1 MSRSPSLSPPARVA
15 TFAGGLL
22 FVGALGWGIIA
33 YMTRLARDVGPW
45 TADTGIRA
53 IAVDALLF
61 GAFAVH
67 HSVFARPSVKHR
79 VASLVSERLE
89 RTTYVVGA
97 SVLFLAL
104 LWGWQDVP
112 GVAWRLT
119 GPAAWLM
126 HAIQLSG
133 LALSALASRR
143 LGVLE
148 LAGLRPVRKPPSRIP
163 APSSEAPQVT
173 LERTGLY
180 GIVRHPIYLAW
191 VLMVWPAAT
200 MTGSRLVFA
209 ALSTAYLVMAIPLEE
224 RTLVRDFG
232 DEYRSY
238 QRAVR
243 WRMVPGVY

>member
-1 MSRSPSLSPPARVA
+1 MSRGLSLSPPARVA
-15 TFAGGLL
+15 TFVGGLL
-22 FVGALGWGIIA
+22 FVASLGWGILA
-33 YMTRLARDVGPW
+33 YVTRLGRDVGPW
-45 TADTGIRA
+45 TADTGLRA
-53 IAVDALLF
+53 IAVDGLLF

-67 HSVFARPSVKHR
+67 HSVFARPAVKRR
-79 VASLVSERLE
+79 VAALVSERLE

-97 SVLFLAL
+97 SLLFVAL
-104 LWGWQDVP
+104 LWGWRDVP
-112 GVAWRLT
+112 GVTWRLT
-119 GPAAWLM
+119 GPPAWLM
-126 HAIQLSG
+126 HVIQLGG
-133 LALSALASRR
+133 LLLSALASRR

-148 LAGLRPVRKPPSRIP
+148 LAGLRPVRKPPSRDP
-163 APSSEAPQVT
+163 AQPSDAARVT

-180 GIVRHPIYLAW
+180 GVVRHPIYLAW

-232 DEYRSY
+232 EEYRDY

-243 WRMVPGVY
+243 WRMVPFLY

>member
-1 MSRSPSLSPPARVA
+1 MSRGLSLSPPARVA
-15 TFAGGLL
+15 TVAGSLL
-22 FVGALGWGIIA
+22 FVAALGWGIVA
-33 YMTRLARDVGPW
+33 YVTRLARDVGPW
-45 TADTGIRA
+45 TPDIGLPA
-53 IAVDALLF
+53 IAVDGLLF

-67 HSVFARPSVKHR
+67 HSVFARSAVKRR
-79 VASLVSERLE
+79 VAALVSERLE
-89 RTTYVVGA
+89 RTTYVIGA
-97 SVLFLAL
+97 SVLFVAL
-104 LWGWQDVP
+104 LWGWRDVP

-119 GPAAWLM
+119 GPFAWMM

-133 LALSALASRR
+133 LLLSALASRR

-148 LAGLRPVRKPPSRIP
+148 LAGLRPVRKPPSRVP
-163 APSSEAPQVT
+163 AEAPDAAPVT

-180 GIVRHPIYLAW
+180 GVVRHPIYLAW

-200 MTGSRLVFA
+200 MTGSRLLFA
-209 ALSTAYLVMAIPLEE
+209 VLSTGYLVIAIPLEE

-232 DEYRSY
+232 DAYRDY